1 MRERVRREE
10 LYERESKWRD
20 KSESERKQ
28 KVKKNKISFFGL
40 QFQDF
45 TRPGNGQFL
54 CVDAKIYQPMAYRR
68 PDVNALRTAQNKRK

>member
-1 MRERVRREE
+1 M
-10 LYERESKWRD
+10 
-20 KSESERKQ
+20 
-28 KVKKNKISFFGL
+28 KKNKISFFGL

-54 CVDAKIYQPMAYRR
+54 CVNAKIYQPMAYRR